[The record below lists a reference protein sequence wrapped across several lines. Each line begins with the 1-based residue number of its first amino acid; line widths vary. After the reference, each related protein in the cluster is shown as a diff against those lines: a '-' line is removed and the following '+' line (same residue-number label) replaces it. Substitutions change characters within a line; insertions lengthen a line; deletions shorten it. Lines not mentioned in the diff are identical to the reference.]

1 MKVHFQSE
9 IEAMNRQI
17 RELADRVLDQVRR
30 AADAAATGDADAA
43 EIVAKG
49 DEAVDLQEVRI
60 EEECLKILA
69 LYAPVADEL
78 RYVFAV
84 TKVNHELERIGDLA
98 KKVAHHAGNLAVHGL
113 PATGRDIAQ
122 LAELAVAATARAS
135 DAFITKN
142 AAEARSVWEDDKA
155 LDEIHDRL
163 SARFEKALGEP
174 GCQVQELLS
183 GRSVASNLER
193 IGDHAARIAKVVLYM
208 LHGEIVR
215 HRPLPTDRMRVLF
228 ICVHNSAR
236 SQMAEGWLKHLY
248 GDRFEVDS
256 AGLEPGTINPLAIE
270 AMREVGI
277 DIAGNRTQAVFDL
290 VKAGKLYAHVIT
302 VCDEASAERC
312 PIFAGITRRDHW
324 SFPDPAA
331 FTGSDEE
338 RLAQTR
344 RVRDAI
350 RSRIE
355 DWVRGV
361 NAQSGLKFSPAS
373 FSR

>member
-1 MKVHFQSE
+1 MKAHFQGE
-9 IEAMNRQI
+9 IEALNRQI

-30 AADAAATGDADAA
+30 ASEAAATGDASAA
-43 EIVAKG
+43 DTVAKG
-49 DEAVDLQEVRI
+49 DEAVDRQEVRI

-78 RYVFAV
+78 RYVFGV

-98 KKVAHHAGNLAVHGL
+98 KKVAHHAGRLTACGI
-113 PATGRDIAQ
+113 PATGRSIAQ
-122 LAELAVAATARAS
+122 LADLAVIATAKAI
-135 DAFITKN
+135 DAFIAQN
-142 AAEARSVWEDDKA
+142 ADEARAVWERDAA

-163 SARFEKALGEP
+163 TTRFEKALGEP
-174 GCQVQELLS
+174 NAPVQALLAARAVVS
-183 GRSVASNLER
+183 SLER

-208 LHGEIVR
+208 RHGEIVR
-215 HRPLPTDRMRVLF
+215 HRPLPADRVRVLF
-228 ICVHNSAR
+228 ICVRNSAR
-236 SQMAEGWLKHLY
+236 SQMAEAWLKHLY
-248 GDRFEVDS
+248 GDRFEVES
-256 AGLEPGTINPLAIE
+256 AGLEPGAINPLAID

-277 DIAGNRTQAVFDL
+277 DISGNRSQAVFDL
-290 VKAGKLYAHVIT
+290 IKASRLYAHVIT

-312 PIFAGITRRDHW
+312 PIFAGITKREHW

-350 RSRIE
+350 RARIE
-355 DWVRGV
+355 DWVRSANDIKRV
-361 NAQSGLKFSPAS
+361 K
-373 FSR
+373 